1 MSFTLTTLY
10 TDWFTRCEGSWTS
23 HRRYLMGPKKNIDNL
38 VTYFDIERRADDE
51 WVVLWNSDRNE
62 GEMGVILDESEGV
75 IKRSRNYF
83 EGEEGTITRLERLDQ
98 DAVVFYSSYGG
109 MDYREEIRFLNGN
122 KYRLRQTVGYKQ
134 GTDIV
139 IVIGQYWEEKV

>member
-1 MSFTLTTLY
+1 
-10 TDWFTRCEGSWTS
+10 
-23 HRRYLMGPKKNIDNL
+23 MGPKKNIDNL

-51 WVVLWNSDRNE
+51 WAVLWNSDRNE